1 MFNLRRNYEFLN
13 EHGLIVPSQLS
24 IPLPIYRFMESI
36 DFLGNLL
43 TITVLKDGNILL
55 IFKDGRYMC
64 RSRFLYNY
72 YNSLQIF
79 VESNVVVLYS
89 GMMFTSFVFEN
100 DTFSKIGDYSVGN
113 FICGGIL
120 TLVEGTPYFV
130 CCIHPHNSE
139 LIVVSINLIT
149 GQRNTVL
156 KMGENEHFDLFIS
169 LPDGEIVMNTLD
181 SNFEQSK
188 TQIDTNPWRYMF
200 NKTLKELLE
209 KFTNCS

>member
-1 MFNLRRNYEFLN
+1 MFDLRPHHQILIKY
-13 EHGLIVPSQLS
+13 GLIVPSQLF
-24 IPLPIYRFMESI
+24 IPPPNYRFIESI
-36 DFLGNLL
+36 DFLGNSLK
-43 TITVLKDGNILL
+43 ITVLKDGNILL
-55 IFKDGRYMC
+55 IFKDVRYMYPSQF
-64 RSRFLYNY
+64 RYNC

-120 TLVEGTPYFV
+120 TFIEGTPYFV

-156 KMGENEHFDLFIS
+156 KMGEYEHFDSFIS
-169 LPDGEIVMNTLD
+169 LHDGEIVMNTQD

-188 TQIDTNPWRYMF
+188 TQIDTNPWKYVF
-200 NKTLKELLE
+200 NKTLKKLLE

>member
-43 TITVLKDGNILL
+43 TIIVLKDGNIVLF
-55 IFKDGRYMC
+55 FKDARYTYSSQF
-64 RSRFLYNY
+64 RYNC
-72 YNSLQIF
+72 YNSFQIF

-100 DTFSKIGDYSVGN
+100 DAFSKIRDYSVGN

-120 TLVEGTPYFV
+120 TFVEGTPHFV
-130 CCIHPHNSE
+130 CCIHPRNSE
-139 LIVVSINLIT
+139 LSVVVINLIT
-149 GQRNTVL
+149 KEQKKVL
-156 KMGENEHFDLFIS
+156 EMGEDEHFDSFIS
-169 LPDGEIVMNTLD
+169 LPDGKIVMNTRNP
-181 SNFEQSK
+181 NFKQSK
-188 TQIDTNPWRYMF
+188 IQIDTNPWKYVF

-209 KFTNCS
+209 KFTNSS